1 MLTGPGQKPGLQIP
15 SLVHFLSQCDQLL
28 FPGPL
33 PGKRAGAQKGMWFI
47 SLETNSY
54 PSVIV
59 AFESLVVKLQ
69 ENEPLNSVLQKN
81 CSLKWELL
89 CLAWPA

>member
-1 MLTGPGQKPGLQIP
+1 MVAQSSFLRVVTGPGQKPGLQIP

-33 PGKRAGAQKGMWFI
+33 PGKKAGAQKGVWFI
-47 SLETNSY
+47 SLGTNSY

-59 AFESLVVKLQ
+59 ASESLIVKLQ
-69 ENEPLNSVLQKN
+69 KRM
-81 CSLKWELL
+81 SL
-89 CLAWPA
+89 